1 LPGGVV
7 VVTRVSVS
15 GNNRAITSGAAGAA
29 GLEVVV
35 RGVRL
40 FEVRARDGADWR
52 TVALATGLAALMLM
66 CVGAWTRE
74 ARGELSSAQLRECV
88 LLTAATI
95 LYALAAIRPAGV
107 VWRFDH
113 PRKAITRRHSV
124 WGMSRRWK
132 SDQIAGI
139 KVARSTGRLG
149 AESIRVVL
157 LDAQGR
163 DAAELG
169 SWDRPHVDPNHIE
182 ATVAEIKQAMGW
194 R

>member
-1 LPGGVV
+1 VA
-7 VVTRVSVS
+7 RVSVS
-15 GNNRAITSGAAGAA
+15 GHNRSITARGGGPAA
-29 GLEVVV
+29 GLEVVFG
-35 RGVRL
+35 GVQVY
-40 FEVRARDGADWR
+40 EVRARDGANWR
-52 TVALATGLAALMLM
+52 STAVAVSLAALMLM

-88 LLTAATI
+88 LLTAATV

-107 VWRFDH
+107 VWRFDQ

-157 LDAQGR
+157 LDAAGR

-169 SWDRPHVDPNHIE
+169 TWDRPHVDPNHIE
-182 ATVAEIKQAMGW
+182 ATVSEIKKAMGW